1 MKQTMITKELLTY
14 KIDMILDAYPYAG
27 DFFAASG
34 IEGFSQQPSSS
45 VIQFIEGIEEALLE
59 DIGASPDQL
68 ADHFILFLNRM
79 ESLKQKKKSVEKITI
94 MGGRNK
100 FGEDENLSF
109 SIEKGEI
116 ITIMGPTGSGKSC
129 LLADIECLAQGD
141 TQTKRS
147 ILIDDR
153 IPSDRERFQMENKLI
168 AQLSQNMNFVMDLPV
183 MDFLRLHGESRMIQ
197 SLDSVVEKIFDTA
210 NDLAGEQF
218 LRQTPLTEL
227 SGGQSRALM
236 IADTAF
242 LSTSPI
248 VLIDE
253 IENAGVDRKKAL
265 RLLAQEQKIVLM
277 STHDPILALMGDKRI
292 IIENGGMKAVL
303 KTSDLEKKNLKDL
316 EEMDRKT
323 TRLLHMLRAGERVEM
338 SVSML

>member
-1 MKQTMITKELLTY
+1 MITKELLTDN
-14 KIDMILDAYPYAG
+14 IAVVLETYPYAG

-34 IEGFSQQPSSS
+34 IEGFSRQPHCN
-45 VIQFIEGIEEALLE
+45 VRQFIDEIPEHLLE
-59 DIGASPDQL
+59 DIGASPSLL

-94 MGGRNK
+94 IGGENK
-100 FGEDENLSF
+100 LGEGENLSF

-116 ITIMGPTGSGKSC
+116 ITVMGPTGSGKSC

-141 TQTKRS
+141 TQTKRK

-153 IPSDRERFQMENKLI
+153 VPSDRERYQIENKLI

-183 MDFLRLHGESRMIQ
+183 MGFLRLHGESRMIQ
-197 SLDSVVEKIFDTA
+197 SLDKVVEKIFDTA
-210 NDLAGEQF
+210 NDLAGERF
-218 LRQTPLTEL
+218 SKETPLTEL

-242 LSTSPI
+242 LSASPI

-292 IIENGGMKAVL
+292 IIENGGIKSVL
-303 KTSDLEKKNLKDL
+303 VTSDMEKRNLKEL
-316 EEMDRKT
+316 EDMDRKT
-323 TRLLHMLRAGERVEM
+323 TRLLQMLRGGERVEI

>member
-1 MKQTMITKELLTY
+1 MNPMMITKELLTDN
-14 KIDMILDAYPYAG
+14 IAMILEAYPYAG
-27 DFFAASG
+27 DFFTASG
-34 IEGFSQQPSSS
+34 IEGFSLKPHLNVMQYIDEIP
-45 VIQFIEGIEEALLE
+45 EPLLE
-59 DIGASPDQL
+59 DIGASPSQL
-68 ADHFILFLNRM
+68 ADHFISFLNRM
-79 ESLKQKKKSVEKITI
+79 ESLKQKKKCVEKITI
-94 MGGRNK
+94 IGGQNK
-100 FGEDENLSF
+100 LGEDENLIF

-116 ITIMGPTGSGKSC
+116 ITVMGPTGSGKSC

-141 TQTKRS
+141 TQTKRK

-153 IPSDRERFQMENKLI
+153 IPNERERFQIENKLI

-183 MDFLRLHGESRMIQ
+183 IDFLRLHGESRMIQ
-197 SLDSVVEKIFDTA
+197 SLDTVIEKIFDAA
-210 NDLAGEQF
+210 NDLAGERF
-218 LRQTPLTEL
+218 SRQTPLTEL

-242 LSTSPI
+242 LSASPI

-265 RLLAQEQKIVLM
+265 WLLAQEQKIVLM

-303 KTSDLEKKNLKDL
+303 ETSDMEKRNLRELED
-316 EEMDRKT
+316 MDRKT
-323 TRLLHMLRAGERVEM
+323 TRLLQMLRGGQRVET

>member
-1 MKQTMITKELLTY
+1 MITKELLTN
-14 KIDMILDAYPYAG
+14 KIADVLAAYPYAG
-27 DFFAASG
+27 DFFTASG
-34 IEGFSQQPSSS
+34 IEGFSEYPYLNVQQYVHQIPES
-45 VIQFIEGIEEALLE
+45 LLE
-59 DIGASPDQL
+59 DIGASSSQL
-68 ADHFILFLNRM
+68 AEHFILFLNRM
-79 ESLKQKKKSVEKITI
+79 ESLRLKKKCVEKITI
-94 MGGRNK
+94 IGGQNK
-100 FGEDENLSF
+100 LGKPETISLS
-109 SIEKGEI
+109 IKKGEI
-116 ITIMGPTGSGKSC
+116 ITVMGPTGSGKSC

-141 TQTKRS
+141 TQTKRK

-153 IPSDRERFQMENKLI
+153 VPSDRERFQIENKLI

-197 SLDSVVEKIFDTA
+197 SLDEVIEKIFDTA
-210 NDLAGEQF
+210 NDLAGECF
-218 LRQTPLTEL
+218 SRKTPLTEL

-242 LSTSPI
+242 LSTSPV

-265 RLLAQEQKIVLM
+265 RLLAQEQKVVLM

-292 IIENGGMKAVL
+292 IIENGGIKAVL
-303 KTSDLEKKNLKDL
+303 ETSDMEKRNLKEL
-316 EEMDRKT
+316 EDMDRKT
-323 TRLLHMLRAGERVEM
+323 TRLLQMLRSGERVET

>member
-1 MKQTMITKELLTY
+1 MNQIMITKELLTNN
-14 KIDMILDAYPYAG
+14 IAMVLETYPYAG

-34 IEGFSQQPSSS
+34 IEGFSEQSHSS
-45 VIQFIEGIEEALLE
+45 VQQYIDSVPEHLLE
-59 DIGASPDQL
+59 DIGASPSQL

-94 MGGRNK
+94 IGGQNK
-100 FGEDENLSF
+100 FGESENLSF
-109 SIEKGEI
+109 TIEKGEI
-116 ITIMGPTGSGKSC
+116 ITVMGPTGSGKSC

-141 TQTKRS
+141 TQTKRR

-153 IPSDRERFQMENKLI
+153 IPSERERFQIENKLI

-183 MDFLRLHGESRMIQ
+183 MDFLRLHGESRMIE
-197 SLDSVVEKIFDTA
+197 SLDSVTGKIFDAA
-210 NDLAGEQF
+210 NDLAGERF
-218 LRQTPLTEL
+218 SKETPLTEL

-265 RLLAQEQKIVLM
+265 LLLAQERKIVLM

-303 KTSDLEKKNLKDL
+303 ETSEMEKKNLKEL
-316 EEMDRKT
+316 EDMDRRT
-323 TRLLHMLRAGERVEM
+323 TKLLQMLRRGERVEM

>member
-1 MKQTMITKELLTY
+1 VNQIMITKELLTDN
-14 KIDMILDAYPYAG
+14 IAMVLETYPYAG

-34 IEGFSQQPSSS
+34 IEGFSEQSHLS
-45 VIQFIEGIEEALLE
+45 VRQYIDGIPEYLLE
-59 DIGASPDQL
+59 DTGASPSQL

-79 ESLKQKKKSVEKITI
+79 ESLKQKKKSIEKITI
-94 MGGRNK
+94 IGGQNK
-100 FGEDENLSF
+100 LGEGENLSF
-109 SIEKGEI
+109 SIGKGEI
-116 ITIMGPTGSGKSC
+116 ITVMGPTGSGKSC

-141 TQTKRS
+141 TQTKRN

-153 IPSDRERFQMENKLI
+153 IPNDRERFQIENKLI

-183 MDFLRLHGESRMIQ
+183 MDFLRLHGESRMIE
-197 SLDSVVEKIFDTA
+197 SLDSVIEKIFDVA
-210 NDLAGEQF
+210 NDLAGERF
-218 LRQTPLTEL
+218 SRETPLTEL

-292 IIENGGMKAVL
+292 IIENGGIKSVL
-303 KTSDLEKKNLKDL
+303 DTSDMEKRNLKEL
-316 EEMDRKT
+316 EDMDRKT
-323 TRLLHMLRAGERVEM
+323 TRLLQMLRGGERVEI

>member
-1 MKQTMITKELLTY
+1 MNEAMITNELLKDDIASVSNT
-14 KIDMILDAYPYAG
+14 YPYAG
-27 DFFAASG
+27 DFFSASG
-34 IEGFSQQPSSS
+34 IEGFLDRPQLTVRQY
-45 VIQFIEGIEEALLE
+45 IEEIPESLLE
-59 DIGASPDQL
+59 DIGASYSQL
-68 ADHFILFLNRM
+68 AEHFILFLNRM
-79 ESLKQKKKSVEKITI
+79 EALRQKKKSVEKITI
-94 MGGRNK
+94 IGGQNK
-100 FGEDENLSF
+100 LGEPESLTF

-116 ITIMGPTGSGKSC
+116 ITVMGPTGSGKSC

-141 TQTKRS
+141 TQTKRK
-147 ILIDDR
+147 ILIDGR
-153 IPSDRERFQMENKLI
+153 VPSERERFQIENKLI
-168 AQLSQNMNFVMDLPV
+168 AQLSQNMNFVMDLRV
-183 MDFLRLHGESRMIQ
+183 FDFLRLHGESRMIED
-197 SLDSVVEKIFDTA
+197 LDQVVEKIFDAA
-210 NDLAGEQF
+210 NDLAGECF
-218 LRQTPLTEL
+218 SKETPLTEL

-265 RLLAQEQKIVLM
+265 HLLAQEQKIVLM

-303 KTSDLEKKNLKDL
+303 ETSTMEKQNLKDL
-316 EEMDRKT
+316 EDMDRKT
-323 TRLLHMLRAGERVEM
+323 TKLLQMLRAGERAET